1 MFIHANET
9 VLFQGDSVTDMDRL
23 ADPRGIGV
31 GYVYSTISGFCA
43 LHPEM
48 NVRFINR
55 GISGN
60 RVKDLQARWKED
72 ALDLNPDVLSI
83 LIGINDTWRRFDSND
98 PTSTQAYEDSYRD
111 ILTQSRAKN
120 PNLKIILMDPFMLSA
135 PIGDPKEWRQDLNPR
150 IAVVEKL
157 AKEFG
162 VSRQVIVQDIAPRLA
177 ALLPRP
183 SGRKMESTRTRT
195 GARLSRLHGLEPWE
209 RFKKRKNCA
218 GYAQFF
224 YASIKL
230 FAVFRYSRGAEP
242 VSCLN
247 TRPKWVRLSNPLRIA
262 TSPIDNSLS
271 GRSVCAKMTR

>member
-1 MFIHANET
+1 MFINANET

-31 GYVYSTISGFCA
+31 GYVYSIISSFHA
-43 LHPEM
+43 LHPDR

-72 ALDLNPDVLSI
+72 ALDLNPDVLSV

-135 PIGDPKEWRQDLNPR
+135 PVGDPKEWREDLNPR

-162 VSRQVIVQDIAPRLA
+162 
-177 ALLPRP
+177 AL
-183 SGRKMESTRTRT
+183 
-195 GARLSRLHGLEPWE
+195 H
-209 RFKKRKNCA
+209 
-218 GYAQFF
+218 
-224 YASIKL
+224 IKL
-230 FAVFRYSRGAEP
+230 DEMFAQACNSVPPAFWAEDGIHPDPNGRAFIAFAWLKAVGA
-242 VSCLN
+242 
-247 TRPKWVRLSNPLRIA
+247 
-262 TSPIDNSLS
+262 
-271 GRSVCAKMTR
+271 M